1 MTVLVE
7 GETGDNDSHCYYGRT
22 SFQAPDVDGMIYLK
36 PKEKGDILLPGDVV
50 QAIVTA
56 TDVYDLMGEIL

>member
-1 MTVLVE
+1 
-7 GETGDNDSHCYYGRT
+7 
-22 SFQAPDVDGMIYLK
+22 MIYLK